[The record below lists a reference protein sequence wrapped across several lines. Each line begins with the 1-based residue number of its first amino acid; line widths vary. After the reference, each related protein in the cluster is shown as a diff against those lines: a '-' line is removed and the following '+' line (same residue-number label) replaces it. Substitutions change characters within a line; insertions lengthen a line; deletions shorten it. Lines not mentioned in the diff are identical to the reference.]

1 MTKIVI
7 RKDQNG
13 AYRQVICSGHAGYAN
28 AGKDIVCAAVSSI
41 VITTINALLKLDKDS
56 VSYKNS
62 LEITIHKHNEVI
74 DILIG
79 NMLDMLKELEKDY
92 KKYIKVEI

>member
-1 MTKIVI
+1 MIKVKVI
-7 RKDQNG
+7 EKDNQITN
-13 AYRQVICSGHAGYAN
+13 INIIGHAGYSVS
-28 AGKDIVCAAVSSI
+28 GKDIVCAAVSSI

-74 DILIG
+74 YILIG

>member
-1 MTKIVI
+1 MIKVKVI
-7 RKDQNG
+7 EKDNQITN
-13 AYRQVICSGHAGYAN
+13 INIIGHAGYSVSE
-28 AGKDIVCAAVSSI
+28 KDIVCAAVSSI